1 MNYGARGLLA
11 GLLLSGG
18 TSLAGAV
25 TVDYYYV
32 GGSAFLSN
40 APDRPLFNTGHLRI
54 DTDRLAPG
62 TPVENLE
69 IRFRAGPDAGP
80 GSTLN
85 AEAVVEYDFAL
96 GMGETDLPARYNLGF
111 DADGELTTWNF
122 QADYAISTSVF
133 ELFEVSGGR
142 DLYYLEDVSGYND
155 EAIRE
160 AVLAA
165 SGYAPGSLAYEG
177 LACGSWASGDGTCYR
192 EGSSG
197 SPGIWQT
204 ILRSDGG
211 GTWIRDD
218 AGRYA
223 ALVAERTAAGLA
235 QPPGSFRTY
244 DPADYVAAIPLPA
257 PLALLA
263 GGMGAL
269 ALVGAGR
276 RRRAA

>member
-1 MNYGARGLLA
+1 MIYGARPLLA
-11 GLLLSGG
+11 GLLLTGG
-18 TSLAGAV
+18 ASVASAV

-32 GGSAFLSN
+32 GGPAFLSN
-40 APDRPLFNTGHLRI
+40 APDQPLFNTGHLRI

-62 TPVENLE
+62 TALENLE
-69 IRFRAGPDAGP
+69 VRFQAGPDAGP
-80 GSTLN
+80 DSTLN

-96 GMGETDLPARYNLGF
+96 GTGETDLPARYSLSF
-111 DADGELTTWNF
+111 DADGALTAWNF

-133 ELFEVSGGR
+133 ELFEVGGGR
-142 DLYYLEDVSGYND
+142 DLYYFEDASGFRD
-155 EAIRE
+155 DAIRE

-165 SGYAPGSLAYEG
+165 SGYAPGSDAYEG

-204 ILRSDGG
+204 ILRSEGG

-263 GGMGAL
+263 GGIGAL

-276 RRRAA
+276 KRRAA